1 MTGFMVPDNYV
12 PDLPN
17 DTDMNIASIAWGL
30 SLGITIFNISKAAKQ
45 TKSAWNRRKRVTAYV
60 ALVWVEI
67 ISSFLL
73 GVMCWFY
80 LRNKIEPSLEFFFFI
95 SKATEKWGF
104 RIIS

>member
-30 SLGITIFNISKAAKQ
+30 SLGITIFNISKAGKQ
-45 TKSAWNRRKRVTAYV
+45 TKSAWHRRKRVTAYV
-60 ALVWVEI
+60 ALIWIEI

-80 LRNKIEPSLEFFFFI
+80 LRNKIEPSLQFFFFI
-95 SKATEKWGF
+95 SKAPQSGAY
-104 RIIS
+104 